1 MTSPPF
7 RKRRTPLPTDRV
19 SRSAAA
25 AATTTTTARAAPGAA
40 AAAAAAAEDEEEYY
54 LAEALLPTFT
64 KPSGAITAL
73 SKKPAVRRADA
84 CTTKTL
90 DL

>member
-7 RKRRTPLPTDRV
+7 RKQRTPLLTDRV

-40 AAAAAAAEDEEEYY
+40 AAAAATAKDEEEYHP
-54 LAEALLPTFT
+54 AEAFPPTST

-84 CTTKTL
+84 YTTKTL